1 MLRGAATTILGK
13 RGVFKVF
20 EGNRSHAWRLSS
32 TDGGSLCCR
41 LSSSCIMTTLG
52 ERSALWNRR
61 QPMLTGTM
69 CIIALARYAGTPVFR
84 AGLMHLP
91 QELVYSVS
99 VCRALKTFHA
109 HMHYQSLRAQE
120 SSTKCM
126 PVHHVGLLTEQ
137 LLSQSLIAA
146 DCTPECAPCMQCTA
160 IPKSAVPHTKRVQV
174 FRHRTYG
181 YRGVIYGWDRSCER
195 DLNWTEKFN
204 VDADQPFYW
213 VLPDEVDC
221 QRLFGGV
228 RISKYV
234 AQVQPLHTLN
244 LISAHGFAQD
254 ETHGSI
260 SCASSERCGYQGMER
275 RYS

>member
-1 MLRGAATTILGK
+1 MQAIQLLHHDYTGRAERIVESQAA
-13 RGVFKVF
+13 
-20 EGNRSHAWRLSS
+20 HADRNNVHYCIGQVCWHASLSS
-32 TDGGSLCCR
+32 WAHAPATGACVFTVCVQSPQN
-41 LSSSCIMTTLG
+41 LSCAH
-52 ERSALWNRR
+52 ALSVIE
-61 QPMLTGTM
+61 GTRVRT
-69 CIIALARYAGTPVFR
+69 IRAVF
-84 AGLMHLP
+84 
-91 QELVYSVS
+91 S
-99 VCRALKTFHA
+99 
-109 HMHYQSLRAQE
+109 
-120 SSTKCM
+120 
-126 PVHHVGLLTEQ
+126 
-137 LLSQSLIAA
+137 
-146 DCTPECAPCMQCTA
+146 
-160 IPKSAVPHTKRVQV
+160 HTKVCSFKHVQV

-260 SCASSERCGYQGMER
+260 SCACSEWCGYQGMER